1 MNSGGT
7 LSPARTRR
15 SGGGRKPTVH
25 KDRMPAADLEGLV
38 EPTAS
43 GDPDSPLRWT
53 SKSVRRLAG
62 ELTAMGH
69 TVSHRL
75 VADLLNASGY
85 SLQGNRTTRE
95 GPSHPDRKKKEL
107 VGDFRNAGREWRPK
121 GDPEPV
127 LVHDFLIPEQGKVH
141 PV

>member
-1 MNSGGT
+1 MVERATGISRSTVVRGIREVNSGGT

-43 GDPDSPLRWT
+43 GDP
-53 SKSVRRLAG
+53 
-62 ELTAMGH
+62 
-69 TVSHRL
+69 
-75 VADLLNASGY
+75 
-85 SLQGNRTTRE
+85 
-95 GPSHPDRKKKEL
+95 
-107 VGDFRNAGREWRPK
+107 
-121 GDPEPV
+121 EPV
-127 LVHDFLIPEQGKVH
+127 LVHEFLIPEQGKVH